1 MSKPL
6 ISVISIIHMVGPYFS
21 ECLHSL
27 KALTY
32 PNLEIILVVGL
43 KEKKEPDGK
52 VRFYDD
58 GCLKMAEEAAT
69 SDRRFRIIRCVAAG
83 VSDARNRG
91 LDAATGE
98 FIGFVDGDDYVEPD
112 MYDRLYDN
120 IVKYKADISVC
131 GKFSEYP
138 GESIKDELKAG
149 PELLTPV
156 DGVKMLM
163 QNNGFFFHS
172 WDKLFKAGLFDGI
185 RFPEDKYLEDR
196 YVIGNLVAESSAI
209 VYDRTPL
216 YHFRV
221 RTDSMS
227 HLKKMSELNSD
238 ADMAFSGYAVSK
250 FPELKDTAEAF
261 CIYGHITC
269 IQNALTEGY
278 FVREEE
284 ERHFTYVR
292 EHRKSAFKNPY
303 VSRNTKVK
311 IFLTLHCLPLLKLIT
326 LRGKKRQKDR
336 QGFTVNAKN
345 EEDYVYYTS
354 VTGES

>member
-6 ISVISIIHMVGPYFS
+6 ISVISIIHMVKPYFG
-21 ECLHSL
+21 ECLNSL

-32 PNLEIILVVGL
+32 PNLEIILVLGM
-43 KEKKEPDGK
+43 KEKKESDGN
-52 VRFYDD
+52 VTLYDD
-58 GCLKMAEEAAT
+58 GCLKMAEEAAS
-69 SDRRFRIIRCVAAG
+69 SDRRFRIINCGAAG

-91 LDAATGE
+91 LDAASGE
-98 FIGFVDGDDYVEPD
+98 YIGFVDGDDYVEPD

-120 IVKYKADISVC
+120 IVEFGADISVC

-138 GESIKDELKAG
+138 GVSIREEAGTG
-149 PELLTPV
+149 PERLTPLE
-156 DGVKMLM
+156 GVKMLM
-163 QNNGFFFHS
+163 ENNGFFFHS
-172 WDKLFKAGLFDGI
+172 WDKLFKAELFDGI

-221 RTDSMS
+221 RTDSVS

-238 ADMAFSGYAVSK
+238 ADMVFSEYAVNK

-278 FVREEE
+278 FSREEE
-284 ERHFTYVR
+284 ERHFAYVR
-292 EHRKSAFKNPY
+292 EHKKSALGNPH
-303 VSRNTKVK
+303 VSTNTKVK
-311 IFLTLHCLPLLKLIT
+311 IFLTLYSLPLLKLIT
-326 LRGKKRQKDR
+326 MIGKKRQEER
-336 QGFTVNAKN
+336 QGFTLSQERHEKI
-345 EEDYVYYTS
+345 S
-354 VTGES
+354 